1 MLYWIIIILFASSA
15 VLFIVWLMQFRPRL
29 HLNLPAQNHNV
40 AYAKPRFRLFNFNKD
55 SFSTLSRPLSFITAP
70 FYNLEYI
77 KRLQQEAEILR
88 IPIDINMLIIFK
100 IILGIVFGIITF
112 KFVSPVMGIL
122 GLVVGFF
129 VPDYMFY
136 SKVKAKKEAI
146 VRIFPETID
155 LLDMC
160 ISAGADFLSAIRW
173 VIEKSTYNPFI
184 EQLGFVLNEVKVGKP
199 RTEALK
205 DMAKRL
211 RIAEV
216 STFVRT
222 VILAERMGTSIEE
235 AFRNLSE
242 DTRNMRFQAGERYAI
257 KASLKIL
264 FPLLFCILPT
274 ILIVVAGPIIIK
286 FTQGEMIPGGV
297 GF

>member
-1 MLYWIIIILFASSA
+1 MLYWLILILVGISA
-15 VLFIVWLMQFRPRL
+15 ALFIIWVAQSKHSRF
-29 HLNLPAQNHNV
+29 NLPLTAP
-40 AYAKPRFRLFNFNKD
+40 AGALLKRSRLPVINLKGY
-55 SFSTLSRPLSFITAP
+55 SFSALLRPLAFVTTP
-70 FYNLEYI
+70 FYNWAYI
-77 KRLQQEAEILR
+77 KKLQRDAETLR
-88 IPIDINMLIIFK
+88 VPVDINVLIVSK
-100 IILGIVFGIITF
+100 IILGLIAGALTLR
-112 KFVSPVMGIL
+112 FVSPAFTII
-122 GLVVGFF
+122 GLIVGFF
-129 VPDYMFY
+129 APDYFFFN
-136 SKVKAKKEAI
+136 KIKAKKEAI

-173 VIEKSTYNPFI
+173 VIDKSNYNPFV
-184 EQLGFVLNEVKVGKP
+184 EQLGVVLNEVKVGKP

-211 RIAEV
+211 QIAEV

-235 AFRNLSE
+235 AFKNLSE

-286 FTQGEMIPGGV
+286 FSQGDMLPGGM